1 MLLFIVG
8 NVYLLGN
15 TNVGKSTLFNALLQS
30 DYCKSRA
37 REIIHRATVS
47 VWPGMSLFSELR
59 EGIDSY
65 NDCDQESK

>member
-1 MLLFIVG
+1 MVLFIVG

-47 VWPGMSLFSELR
+47 VWPGMSL
-59 EGIDSY
+59 
-65 NDCDQESK
+65 